1 MGSPQQYILGSEMK
15 WTLCLLFVASVATAP
30 PARDKKA
37 FSLFSV
43 VTFPNKECT
52 SQMTPPMNG
61 ICVTADECQNAGDVV
76 ATKSGNCASGFGVCC
91 LRTVEGNPGATIT
104 TALTYIQSPDFP
116 AAVTALNNAATPP
129 AVINRAFNI
138 QGGANVCQ
146 VRFDFITGVVNG
158 PLAADAAAPPPHAGD
173 CTTDVISVTTPARG
187 AGTAGIGIPA
197 LCGTLTGQHLYV
209 DVNSLTGGAMA
220 ATSNINTAAAA
231 AARMWKILARCVNC
245 DDEEFRA
252 PPGCA
257 QFHTGA
263 SGRISS
269 FNGAPAV
276 GANGQLLLNDL
287 SYSICIRPVAGA
299 CGVTLVEANSPAPG
313 GAAVVPDS
321 FSLGALQPGA
331 NAAKSGVGTECTI
344 SYLEVVTTQSL
355 TTANRPR
362 ICGAILNAADAQVTT
377 APVDTVG
384 FTIGVVSDGDTGNAA
399 TAGVGT
405 GFDLL
410 YTQRGCP

>member
-1 MGSPQQYILGSEMK
+1 MK
-15 WTLCLLFVASVATAP
+15 WTLCLLFVASVATALP
-30 PARDKKA
+30 TRDKKA

-52 SQMTPPMNG
+52 TQMTPPMNG
-61 ICVTADECQNAGDVV
+61 ICVTADECQNSGDVV

-91 LRTVEGNPGATIT
+91 LRTVEGNPGANIN

-116 AAVTALNNAATPP
+116 AAVTALNNAANPP

-146 VRFDFITGVVNG
+146 VRFDFITGVVDA
-158 PLAADAAAPPPHAGD
+158 PLAAAAGNNVAGD
-173 CTTDVISVTTPARG
+173 CATDVISVTTPARG
-187 AGTAGIGIPA
+187 ANTAGIGIPA

-220 ATSNINTAAAA
+220 ATLNINTAATA

-245 DDEEFRA
+245 NDEEYRA
-252 PPGCA
+252 PSGCA

-263 SGRISS
+263 SGRITS
-269 FNGAPAV
+269 FNGAPNQATP
-276 GANGQLLLNDL
+276 NGQMLLNDL

-321 FSLGALQPGA
+321 FSLATMGD
-331 NAAKSGVGTECTI
+331 AAKSGVGTQCTQ
-344 SYLEVVTTQSL
+344 SYLEVVTPQTQN
-355 TTANRPR
+355 TATNPR
-362 ICGAILNAADAQVTT
+362 LCGAILNAADNQVTA

-384 FTIGVVSDGDTGNAA
+384 FTIGVVSDGDNGNAA
-399 TAGVGT
+399 AAGVGT

>member
-1 MGSPQQYILGSEMK
+1 MK
-15 WTLCLLFVASVATAP
+15 WTLCLLFVASVATALP
-30 PARDKKA
+30 TRDKKA

-52 SQMTPPMNG
+52 TQMTPPMNG
-61 ICVTADECQNAGDVV
+61 ICVTADECQNSGDVV

-91 LRTVEGNPGATIT
+91 LRTVEGNPGANIN

-116 AAVTALNNAATPP
+116 AAVTALNNAANPP

-146 VRFDFITGVVNG
+146 VRFDFITGVVDA
-158 PLAADAAAPPPHAGD
+158 PLAAAAGNNVAGD
-173 CTTDVISVTTPARG
+173 CATDVISVTTPARG
-187 AGTAGIGIPA
+187 ANTAGIGIPA

-220 ATSNINTAAAA
+220 ATLNINTAAAA

-245 DDEEFRA
+245 DDEEYRS

-276 GANGQLLLNDL
+276 AANGQILLNDL

-299 CGVTLVEANSPAPG
+299 CGVTLTEANSPAPG

-321 FSLGALQPGA
+321 FSLNSAAAAGQATVGAGCTQSYIEVA
-331 NAAKSGVGTECTI
+331 TAQSIAAAK
-344 SYLEVVTTQSL
+344 
-355 TTANRPR
+355 APR
-362 ICGAILNAADAQVTT
+362 ICGDVLNPTNALTT
-377 APVDTVG
+377 AAPVDAIG
-384 FTIGVVSDGDTGNAA
+384 FVIGVVSDGDNGNAA

>member
-1 MGSPQQYILGSEMK
+1 MK
-15 WTLCLLFVASVATAP
+15 WTLCLLFVASVATALP
-30 PARDKKA
+30 TRDKKA

-52 SQMTPPMNG
+52 TQMTPPMNG
-61 ICVTADECQNAGDVV
+61 ICVTADECQNSGDVV

-91 LRTVEGNPGATIT
+91 LRTVEGNPGANIN

-116 AAVTALNNAATPP
+116 AAVTALNNAANPP

-146 VRFDFITGVVNG
+146 VRFDFITGVVDA
-158 PLAADAAAPPPHAGD
+158 PLAAAAGNNVAGD
-173 CTTDVISVTTPARG
+173 CATDVISVTTPARG
-187 AGTAGIGIPA
+187 ANTAGIGIPA

-209 DVNSLTGGAMA
+209 DVNSLNGGAMA
-220 ATSNINTAAAA
+220 ATLNINTAAAVA
-231 AARMWKILARCVNC
+231 QRMWKILARCVNC
-245 DDEEFRA
+245 NDEDYRA
-252 PPGCA
+252 PSGCA

-276 GANGQLLLNDL
+276 AANGQMMLNDL
-287 SYSICIRPVAGA
+287 TYSICIRPVAGA
-299 CGVTLVEANSPAPG
+299 CGVTLVEANGAAPG
-313 GAAVVPDS
+313 VDPATVVPDS
-321 FSLGALQPGA
+321 FSLATAGD
-331 NAAKSGVGTECTI
+331 AAKSGVGAQCTQ
-344 SYLEVVTTQSL
+344 SFLQVVTTQTL
-355 TTANRPR
+355 NTAAPPR
-362 ICGAILNAADAQVTT
+362 LCGALLNAADQQMFT

-384 FTIGVVSDGDTGNAA
+384 FSIGVVSDGDNGNAA
-399 TAGVGT
+399 AS

-410 YTQRGCP
+410 YSQRGCP

>member
-15 WTLCLLFVASVATAP
+15 WTLCLLFVASVATALP
-30 PARDKKA
+30 TRDKKA

-129 AVINRAFNI
+129 TAINRAFNI

-146 VRFDFITGVVNG
+146 VRFDFITGVVTA
-158 PLAADAAAPPPHAGD
+158 PDAADVAGPPQTHTGD
-173 CTTDVISVTTPARG
+173 CTSDVISVTTPARG
-187 AGTAGIGIPA
+187 ANTAGIGIPA

-220 ATSNINTAAAA
+220 ATLNINTAA
-231 AARMWKILARCVNC
+231 
-245 DDEEFRA
+245 
-252 PPGCA
+252 
-257 QFHTGA
+257 
-263 SGRISS
+263 
-269 FNGAPAV
+269 
-276 GANGQLLLNDL
+276 
-287 SYSICIRPVAGA
+287 VAGA

-321 FSLGALQPGA
+321 FSLATMGD
-331 NAAKSGVGTECTI
+331 AAKSGVGAQCTQ
-344 SYLEVVTTQSL
+344 SYLEVVTPQTQN
-355 TTANRPR
+355 TATNPR
-362 ICGAILNAADAQVTT
+362 LCGAILNAADNQVTA

-384 FTIGVVSDGDTGNAA
+384 FTIGVVSDGFTPGSAA
-399 TAGVGT
+399 AT

>member
-15 WTLCLLFVASVATAP
+15 WTFCLLFVASVATALP
-30 PARDKKA
+30 TRDKKA

-61 ICVTADECQNAGDVV
+61 ICVTADECQNSGDVV

-91 LRTVEGNPGATIT
+91 LRTVEGNPGANIN

-116 AAVTALNNAATPP
+116 AAITALNNAATPP

-146 VRFDFITGVVNG
+146 VRFDFITGVVDG
-158 PLAADAAAPPPHAGD
+158 PLAADAAPNNVAGD

-209 DVNSLTGGAMA
+209 DVNTLTGGAMA
-220 ATSNINTAAAA
+220 ATLNINTAAAA

-252 PPGCA
+252 PSGCA

-269 FNGAPAV
+269 FNGAPADA
-276 GANGQLLLNDL
+276 ANGQILLNDL
-287 SYSICIRPVAGA
+287 TYSICIRPVAGA

-321 FSLGALQPGA
+321 FSLGGPATGA
-331 NAAKSGVGTECTI
+331 NAGKSGVGSAECVQ
-344 SYLEVVTTQSL
+344 SYLEVETTQSL
-355 TTANRPR
+355 AGAVSPR
-362 ICGAILNAADAQVTT
+362 ICGGILNANDNQANA

-384 FTIGVVSDGDTGNAA
+384 FTIGVVSEGDNDNAA
-399 TAGVGT
+399 AT

-410 YTQRGCP
+410 YSPRGCP

>member
-61 ICVTADECQNAGDVV
+61 ICVTADECQNAG
-76 ATKSGNCASGFGVCC
+76 NCASGFGVCC

-116 AAVTALNNAATPP
+116 AAVTALNNAAAPP

-146 VRFDFITGVVNG
+146 VRFDFITAQVNG
-158 PLAADAAAPPPHAGD
+158 PLAGDGGGNVAGD

-187 AGTAGIGIPA
+187 ASTAGIGIPE

-220 ATSNINTAAAA
+220 ATLNINTAAAA
-231 AARMWKILARCVNC
+231 AARMWIILARCVNC

-276 GANGQLLLNDL
+276 AGNGQILLNDL

-299 CGVTLVEANSPAPG
+299 CGVTLTEANPRAPG

-321 FSLGALQPGA
+321 FSLGGP
-331 NAAKSGVGTECTI
+331 AAATAGNSGVGSAECTQ

-355 TTANRPR
+355 AGAVSPR
-362 ICGAILNAADAQVTT
+362 ICGGILNAINDQAST

-384 FTIGVVSDGDTGNAA
+384 FIIGVVSDGDNGNAA
-399 TAGVGT
+399 AAGVGT

>member
-1 MGSPQQYILGSEMK
+1 MGSPQQYILGSEMNR
-15 WTLCLLFVASVATAP
+15 TLCLLFVASVATALP
-30 PARDKKA
+30 TRDKKA

-52 SQMTPPMNG
+52 TQMTPPMNG
-61 ICVTADECQNAGDVV
+61 ICVTADECQNSGDVV

-91 LRTVEGNPGATIT
+91 LRTVEGNPGANIN

-116 AAVTALNNAATPP
+116 AAVTALNNAADPP

-146 VRFDFITGVVNG
+146 VRFDFITGDVDG
-158 PLAADAAAPPPHAGD
+158 PLAATVAGGNGPFAGD

-187 AGTAGIGIPA
+187 ANTAGIGIPA

-220 ATSNINTAAAA
+220 ATLNIDTAAAA

-245 DDEEFRA
+245 NDEEYRA
-252 PPGCA
+252 PSGCA

-276 GANGQLLLNDL
+276 AANGQLMLNDL
-287 SYSICIRPVAGA
+287 TYSICIRPVAGA

-321 FSLGALQPGA
+321 FNLNGPVTGA
-331 NAAKSGVGTECTI
+331 NAGKSGIGTECAQ
-344 SYLEVVTTQSL
+344 SWLGVVTPQIQN
-355 TTANRPR
+355 AAKNPR
-362 ICGAILNAADAQVTT
+362 ICGGVLNANDNQATA

-384 FTIGVVSDGDTGNAA
+384 FTIGVVSDGDTSNAA
-399 TAGVGT
+399 AT

>member
-15 WTLCLLFVASVATAP
+15 WTLCLLFVASLATALP
-30 PARDKKA
+30 TRDKKA

-43 VTFPNKECT
+43 VTFPNKECAT
-52 SQMTPPMNG
+52 QMTPPMTG
-61 ICVTADECQNAGDVV
+61 ICVTADECQNSGDVV

-91 LRTVEGNPGATIT
+91 LRTVEGNPGANIN

-116 AAVTALNNAATPP
+116 AAVTALNNAGTPP
-129 AVINRAFNI
+129 AAINRAFNI
-138 QGGANVCQ
+138 QGGSNVCQ
-146 VRFDFITGVVNG
+146 VRFDFDTAVVDG
-158 PLAADAAAPPPHAGD
+158 PLAAAAGGNNAGD
-173 CTTDVISVTTPARG
+173 CSTDSISVTTPARG
-187 AGTAGIGIPA
+187 ANTAGIGIRA

-209 DVNSLTGGAMA
+209 DVNTLVGGAMA
-220 ATSNINTAAAA
+220 ATLNINTAATA

-252 PPGCA
+252 PSGCA

-276 GANGQLLLNDL
+276 ANNGQMLLNDL
-287 SYSICIRPVAGA
+287 SYSICIRPVAGS

-321 FSLGALQPGA
+321 FSLGGP
-331 NAAKSGVGTECTI
+331 AAATAGNSGVGSAECTQ
-344 SYLEVVTTQSL
+344 SYLEVETTQSL
-355 TTANRPR
+355 AGAVSPR
-362 ICGAILNAADAQVTT
+362 ICGGILNANNDQANA

-384 FTIGVVSDGDTGNAA
+384 FTIGVVSEGDNDNAA
-399 TAGVGT
+399 AT

-410 YTQRGCP
+410 YSPRGCP

>member
-30 PARDKKA
+30 PPREKKA

-146 VRFDFITGVVNG
+146 VRFDFITGVVDG
-158 PLAADAAAPPPHAGD
+158 PLAAAAAPDNAGD

-187 AGTAGIGIPA
+187 ATTAGIGIRN

-220 ATSNINTAAAA
+220 ATLNINTAAAA

-245 DDEEFRA
+245 DDEEYRA
-252 PPGCA
+252 PSGCA

-276 GANGQLLLNDL
+276 AANGQMMLNDL
-287 SYSICIRPVAGA
+287 TYSICIRPVAGA

-321 FSLGALQPGA
+321 FSLGGPATGA
-331 NAAKSGVGTECTI
+331 NAGKSGVGSAECVQ
-344 SYLEVVTTQSL
+344 SYLEVETTQSL
-355 TTANRPR
+355 AGAVSPR
-362 ICGAILNAADAQVTT
+362 ICGGILNANNDQANA

-384 FTIGVVSDGDTGNAA
+384 FTIGVVSEGDNDNAA
-399 TAGVGT
+399 AT

-410 YTQRGCP
+410 YSPRGCP

>member
-15 WTLCLLFVASVATAP
+15 WTLCLLFVASVATALP
-30 PARDKKA
+30 TRDEKA

-52 SQMTPPMNG
+52 TQMTPPMNG
-61 ICVTADECQNAGDVV
+61 ICVTADECQNSGDVV

-91 LRTVEGNPGATIT
+91 LRTVEGNPGASIN

-116 AAVTALNNAATPP
+116 AAVTALNNAANAPG
-129 AVINRAFNI
+129 VINRAFNI

-146 VRFDFITGVVNG
+146 VRFDFI
-158 PLAADAAAPPPHAGD
+158 
-173 CTTDVISVTTPARG
+173 SVTTPARG
-187 AGTAGIGIPA
+187 ANTAGIGIPA

-220 ATSNINTAAAA
+220 ATLNINTAAVAA
-231 AARMWKILARCVNC
+231 QRMWKILARCVNC
-245 DDEEFRA
+245 NDEEYRA
-252 PPGCA
+252 PSGCA

-276 GANGQLLLNDL
+276 AANGQMLLNDL

-321 FSLGALQPGA
+321 FNLNGPATGA
-331 NAAKSGVGTECTI
+331 NAGNSGIGTECTQ
-344 SYLEVVTTQSL
+344 SYLEVVTPQSIN
-355 TTANRPR
+355 AAKRPR
-362 ICGAILNAADAQVTT
+362 ICGGLLNASDNQQVA

-384 FTIGVVSDGDTGNAA
+384 FTIGVVSDGDNENAA
-399 TAGVGT
+399 AS

-410 YTQRGCP
+410 YSQRGCP

>member
-1 MGSPQQYILGSEMK
+1 MGSPQQFIVGFEMK
-15 WTLCLLFVASVATAP
+15 WTICLLFVASVATAL

-129 AVINRAFNI
+129 TAINRAFNI

-146 VRFDFITGVVNG
+146 VRFDFITGVVTA
-158 PLAADAAAPPPHAGD
+158 PDAADGAGPPHAGD
-173 CTTDVISVTTPARG
+173 CTSDVISVTTPARG
-187 AGTAGIGIPA
+187 ANTAGIGIPA

-220 ATSNINTAAAA
+220 ATLNINTAAAA

-245 DDEEFRA
+245 NDEEYRA
-252 PPGCA
+252 PSGCA

-276 GANGQLLLNDL
+276 AANGQILLNDL

-321 FSLGALQPGA
+321 FNLNGPATGA
-331 NAAKSGVGTECTI
+331 NAGNSGIGTECTQ
-344 SYLEVVTTQSL
+344 SYLEVVTPQSIN
-355 TTANRPR
+355 AAKRPR
-362 ICGAILNAADAQVTT
+362 ICGGLLNASDNQQVA

-384 FTIGVVSDGDTGNAA
+384 FTIGVVSDGDNENAA
-399 TAGVGT
+399 AS

>member
-1 MGSPQQYILGSEMK
+1 MK
-15 WTLCLLFVASVATAP
+15 WTLCLLFVASVATALP
-30 PARDKKA
+30 TRDKKA

-52 SQMTPPMNG
+52 TQMTPPMNG
-61 ICVTADECQNAGDVV
+61 ICVTADECQNSGDVV

-91 LRTVEGNPGATIT
+91 LRTVEGNPGANIN

-116 AAVTALNNAATPP
+116 AAVTALNNAANPP

-146 VRFDFITGVVNG
+146 VRFDFITGVVDA
-158 PLAADAAAPPPHAGD
+158 PLAAAAGNNVAGD
-173 CTTDVISVTTPARG
+173 CATDVISVTTPARG
-187 AGTAGIGIPA
+187 ANTAGIGIPA

-220 ATSNINTAAAA
+220 ATLNINTAATA

-245 DDEEFRA
+245 NDEEYRA
-252 PPGCA
+252 PSGCA

-263 SGRISS
+263 SGRITS
-269 FNGAPAV
+269 FNGAPNQATP
-276 GANGQLLLNDL
+276 NGQMLLNDL

-321 FSLGALQPGA
+321 FSLGGPATGA
-331 NAAKSGVGTECTI
+331 NAGNSGIGTECTQ
-344 SYLEVVTTQSL
+344 SYLEVVTTQSIN
-355 TTANRPR
+355 AAKRPR
-362 ICGAILNAADAQVTT
+362 ICGGILNANDNQATA

-384 FTIGVVSDGDTGNAA
+384 FTIGVVSDGDTSNAA
-399 TAGVGT
+399 AT

>member
-15 WTLCLLFVASVATAP
+15 WTLCLLFVASVATALP
-30 PARDKKA
+30 TRDKKA

-52 SQMTPPMNG
+52 TQMTPPMNG
-61 ICVTADECQNAGDVV
+61 ICVTADECQNSGDVV

-91 LRTVEGNPGATIT
+91 LRTVEGNPGANIN

-116 AAVTALNNAATPP
+116 AAVTALNNAADPP
-129 AVINRAFNI
+129 GAITRAFNI

-146 VRFDFITGVVNG
+146 VRFDFITGVVDA
-158 PLAADAAAPPPHAGD
+158 PLAAAAGNNVAGD
-173 CTTDVISVTTPARG
+173 CATDVISVTTPARG
-187 AGTAGIGIPA
+187 ANTAGIGIPA

-209 DVNSLTGGAMA
+209 DVNSLTGGGMA
-220 ATSNINTAAAA
+220 ATLNINTAAVAA
-231 AARMWKILARCVNC
+231 QRMWKILARCVNC
-245 DDEEFRA
+245 NDEDYRA
-252 PPGCA
+252 PSGCA

-276 GANGQLLLNDL
+276 AANGQILLNDL

-299 CGVTLVEANSPAPG
+299 CGVTLTEANSPAPG

-321 FSLGALQPGA
+321 FSLNSAAAAGQATVGAGCTQSYIEVA
-331 NAAKSGVGTECTI
+331 TAQSIAAAK
-344 SYLEVVTTQSL
+344 
-355 TTANRPR
+355 APR
-362 ICGAILNAADAQVTT
+362 ICGD
-377 APVDTVG
+377 
-384 FTIGVVSDGDTGNAA
+384 
-399 TAGVGT
+399 
-405 GFDLL
+405 
-410 YTQRGCP
+410 

>member
-15 WTLCLLFVASVATAP
+15 WTLCLLFVASVATALP
-30 PARDKKA
+30 TRDKKA

-52 SQMTPPMNG
+52 TQMTPPMNG
-61 ICVTADECQNAGDVV
+61 ICVTADECQNSGDVV

-91 LRTVEGNPGATIT
+91 LRTVEGNPGANIN

-116 AAVTALNNAATPP
+116 AAVTALNNAANPP
-129 AVINRAFNI
+129 GVINRAFNI

-146 VRFDFITGVVNG
+146 VRFDFITGVVDG
-158 PLAADAAAPPPHAGD
+158 PLAATVAGGNGPFAGD

-187 AGTAGIGIPA
+187 ANTAGIGIPA

-209 DVNSLTGGAMA
+209 DVNSLNGGAMA
-220 ATSNINTAAAA
+220 ATLNINTAAAVA
-231 AARMWKILARCVNC
+231 QRMWKILARCVNC
-245 DDEEFRA
+245 NDEEYRA
-252 PPGCA
+252 PSGCA

-276 GANGQLLLNDL
+276 AANGQMLLNDL

-299 CGVTLVEANSPAPG
+299 CGVTLTQANSPAPG

-321 FSLGALQPGA
+321 FGLASAGNAGEATVGAGCVQSYIEVA
-331 NAAKSGVGTECTI
+331 TAQSNAAAK
-344 SYLEVVTTQSL
+344 
-355 TTANRPR
+355 APR
-362 ICGAILNAADAQVTT
+362 ICGDVLNPTNALTT
-377 APVDTVG
+377 AAPVDAIG
-384 FTIGVVSDGDTGNAA
+384 FVIGVVSDGDNGNAA

>member
-1 MGSPQQYILGSEMK
+1 
-15 WTLCLLFVASVATAP
+15 V
-30 PARDKKA
+30 
-37 FSLFSV
+37 
-43 VTFPNKECT
+43 
-52 SQMTPPMNG
+52 
-61 ICVTADECQNAGDVV
+61 
-76 ATKSGNCASGFGVCC
+76 
-91 LRTVEGNPGATIT
+91 
-104 TALTYIQSPDFP
+104 
-116 AAVTALNNAATPP
+116 
-129 AVINRAFNI
+129 
-138 QGGANVCQ
+138 
-146 VRFDFITGVVNG
+146 FDFITGVVDG
-158 PLAADAAAPPPHAGD
+158 PLAAAAGANNAGD
-173 CTTDVISVTTPARG
+173 CTTDIISVTTPARG
-187 AGTAGIGIPA
+187 ANTAGIGIPN

-220 ATSNINTAAAA
+220 ATLNINTAAAA

-252 PPGCA
+252 PSGCA

-276 GANGQLLLNDL
+276 AANGQMLLNDL

-321 FSLGALQPGA
+321 FSLGAPMTGA

-355 TTANRPR
+355 IAADPPR
-362 ICGAILNAADAQVTT
+362 ICGAILNAADAQMTT

-384 FTIGVVSDGDTGNAA
+384 FTIGVVSDGDNGNAA
-399 TAGVGT
+399 AAGVGT